1 MRNLAFRDMRLP
13 RLGANNLKG
22 IPGRYSVEG
31 VTPLSVWDA
40 ANQIARS
47 GGDAIPLQ
55 TLFANTRN
63 GEATYVDASGA
74 IVTQTALKSIT
85 NHYIDGVAHALFQPS
100 RTNSLTHSTL
110 AGATVG
116 VVGSG
121 GVLPTGV
128 TVTSATE
135 VEVISIVGS
144 RVALK
149 ITTANISGGAVYPR
163 LRLAGGVSAVEND
176 KVTFS
181 CAAKLV
187 SASNS
192 INIRPSISYSN
203 SGGTSLSETQGPVL
217 GVGVETSVEQTITAP
232 ANTATARIQFWVPAV
247 VDDGDTEVIEL
258 ELDIPQL
265 ELGAFA
271 TTYIPTAGTAVTRL
285 ADAASCSL
293 TTLPVDTTGGTIFVE
308 GRAYYEAGVTEFSR
322 IFQIDDGTNDNSI
335 QLFLRQGDNDLQFFV
350 SAGGVAQISERIAYT
365 SGEVF
370 SAAVR
375 FAGNDGILSLNG
387 SNSTADTSVT
397 MPNGL
402 TTFRW
407 AQSAGGQ
414 SDATVAISKF
424 RSFDHEFTTAEI
436 NAVTGA

>member
-1 MRNLAFRDMRLP
+1 MFFRLEAF
-13 RLGANNLKG
+13 
-22 IPGRYSVEG
+22 
-31 VTPLSVWDA
+31 
-40 ANQIARS
+40 
-47 GGDAIPLQ
+47 
-55 TLFANTRN
+55 
-63 GEATYVDASGA
+63 GA
-74 IVTQTALKSIT
+74 IDIT
-85 NHYIDGVAHALFQPS
+85 
-100 RTNSLTHSTL
+100 
-110 AGATVG
+110 
-116 VVGSG
+116 
-121 GVLPTGV
+121 
-128 TVTSATE
+128 
-135 VEVISIVGS
+135 
-144 RVALK
+144 
-149 ITTANISGGAVYPR
+149 
-163 LRLAGGVSAVEND
+163 LRFYG
-176 KVTFS
+176 
-181 CAAKLV
+181 
-187 SASNS
+187 
-192 INIRPSISYSN
+192 
-203 SGGTSLSETQGPVL
+203 
-217 GVGVETSVEQTITAP
+217 
-232 ANTATARIQFWVPAV
+232 
-247 VDDGDTEVIEL
+247 
-258 ELDIPQL
+258 PQL
-265 ELGAFA
+265 EKGAFA
-271 TTYIPTAGTAVTRL
+271 TTYIPTSGSAVTRL

-414 SDATVAISKF
+414 GDATVAISKF